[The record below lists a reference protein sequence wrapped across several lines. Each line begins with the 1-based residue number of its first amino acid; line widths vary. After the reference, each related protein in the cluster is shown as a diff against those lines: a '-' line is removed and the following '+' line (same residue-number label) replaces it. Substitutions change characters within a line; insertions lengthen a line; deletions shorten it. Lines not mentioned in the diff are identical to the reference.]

1 MVSQERRVGAFPTS
15 AGVSHRHGIRDQD
28 VVVHLGI
35 ASPGRRVPGGRPDKP
50 TGGDA
55 RLGASPPTTAFRD
68 ETVQVPEGG
77 VALGIDDLVHVLG
90 ATDHA
95 KLGH

>member
-1 MVSQERRVGAFPTS
+1 M
-15 AGVSHRHGIRDQD
+15 
-28 VVVHLGI
+28 VVHLRI
-35 ASPGRRVPGGRPDKP
+35 ANPGCRVAGGRPDEP

-55 RLGASPPTTAFRD
+55 GLGTSPPTTSLCHD
-68 ETVQVPEGG
+68 TVQVLEGG

-95 KLGH
+95 QFGDRFMG